1 MWDWD
6 KAKRQ
11 ANRARHGVDFAPI
24 DGFDWATAVTRED
37 TRGDYGE
44 RRFISTGLIGDRV
57 HVCVWTVRAGRTRL
71 ISLRKANARERAQHD
86 RAEKLH

>member
-1 MWDWD
+1 MWDWEE
-6 KAKRQ
+6 AKRQ
-11 ANRARHGVDFAPI
+11 ANRARHGVDFTQI
-24 DGFDWATAVTRED
+24 DGFDWAAAVTRED
-37 TRGDYGE
+37 TRSDYGE
-44 RRFISTGLIGDRV
+44 RRLISTGVIDGRL

>member
-11 ANRARHGVDFAPI
+11 ANRAKHGVDFAQL

-44 RRFISTGLIGDRV
+44 RRFISTGLIGGRL
-57 HVCVWTVRAGRTRL
+57 HVCIWTVRAEGMRL
-71 ISLRKANARERAQHD
+71 ISLRKANARERARHD

>member
-6 KAKRQ
+6 EAKRQ
-11 ANRARHGVDFAPI
+11 ANRARHGVDFTHI

-37 TRGDYGE
+37 TRSDYGE
-44 RRFISTGLIGDRV
+44 RRFISTGVIDGRLP
-57 HVCVWTVRAGRTRL
+57 VCVWTVRAGRTRL
-71 ISLRKANARERAQHD
+71 ISLRKANTRERAQHG

>member
-6 KAKRQ
+6 EAKRQ
-11 ANRARHGVDFAPI
+11 ANRARHGVDFAQI

-37 TRGDYGE
+37 MWGDCGE
-44 RRFISTGLIGDRV
+44 RRFVSTGWMDGRL
-57 HVCVWTVRAGRTRL
+57 HVCIWTIRAGRTRL
-71 ISLRKANARERAQHD
+71 ISLRKANARERAQHG